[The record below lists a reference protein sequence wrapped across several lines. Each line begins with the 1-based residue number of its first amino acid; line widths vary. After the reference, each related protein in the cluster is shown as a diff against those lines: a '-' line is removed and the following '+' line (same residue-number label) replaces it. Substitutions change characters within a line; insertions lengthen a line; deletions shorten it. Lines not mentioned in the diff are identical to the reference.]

1 MTQAVLEQTPTRDR
15 IVTAARELFW
25 VQGYEATSIAEIVE
39 KAGVNPGSLYYFF
52 KSKESLLLAVLDW
65 YLANLGEVIDP
76 VFSTVSDPIERVFG
90 VLQGYRMGLTYTAC
104 TGGCPIGN
112 LSIEI
117 GDHIP
122 AAREKLAQNFETWR
136 QAVQGCL
143 EAAGDRLPR
152 SLDRGQLAT
161 FILTVMEG
169 AIMQA
174 RARGSLEPFDASVA
188 QLRNY
193 IDGLMAQAASTGLQ
207 GTGEKERARQCG

>member
-1 MTQAVLEQTPTRDR
+1 MAKTVKEQAPTRDR
-15 IVTAARELFW
+15 VVDAARELFW

-39 KAGVNPGSLYYFF
+39 KAEVNPGSLYYFF

-65 YLANLGEVIDP
+65 YLANLSEVIDP

-90 VLQGYRMGLTYTAC
+90 ILQGYRMGLTYTAC

-117 GDHIP
+117 GDHLP
-122 AAREKLAQNFETWR
+122 AAREKLAQNFENWR
-136 QAVQGCL
+136 QAVRGCL
-143 EAAGDRLPR
+143 EAAGDRLPG
-152 SLDRGQLAT
+152 SLDRDQLAT

-188 QLRNY
+188 QLRVY
-193 IDGLMAQAASTGLQ
+193 FDSLIAQAKTQNAR
-207 GTGEKERARQCG
+207 GEEQ

>member
-1 MTQAVLEQTPTRDR
+1 MSQAVLEQTSTRDR

-39 KAGVNPGSLYYFF
+39 KAGVNPGSVYYFF

-65 YLANLGEVIDP
+65 YLANLGEVMDP
-76 VFSTVSDPIERVFG
+76 VFSTVRDPIERVFG
-90 VLQGYRMGLTYTAC
+90 ILGGYRMGLTYTAC

-122 AAREKLAQNFETWR
+122 AAREKLARNFENWR
-136 QAVQGCL
+136 LAVRGCL
-143 EAAGDRLPR
+143 EDAGERLPASVNR
-152 SLDRGQLAT
+152 DQLAT

-188 QLRNY
+188 QLRAY
-193 IDGLMAQAASTGLQ
+193 FDALMANVET
-207 GTGEKERARQCG
+207 ARSNN

>member
-1 MTQAVLEQTPTRDR
+1 MTQTVLEKAPTRDR

-39 KAGVNPGSLYYFF
+39 KAAVNPGSLYYFF

-90 VLQGYRMGLTYTAC
+90 ILQGYRMGLTYTAC

-122 AAREKLAQNFETWR
+122 AAREKLAQNFENWR

-143 EAAGDRLPR
+143 EAAGDRLPS

-193 IDGLMAQAASTGLQ
+193 MESLLAQGAAKGTQSPGDMQEST
-207 GTGEKERARQCG
+207 R

>member
-1 MTQAVLEQTPTRDR
+1 MSQALLEHTPTRDR

-25 VQGYEATSIAEIVE
+25 LQGYEATSIAEIVE
-39 KAGVNPGSLYYFF
+39 KAAVNPGSLYYFF
-52 KSKESLLLAVLDW
+52 KSKEALLLAVLDW

-90 VLQGYRMGLTYTAC
+90 ILQGYRTGLTYTAC

-122 AAREKLAQNFETWR
+122 AAREKLAQNFENWR
-136 QAVQGCL
+136 VAVRGCL
-143 EAAGDRLPR
+143 EAAGDRLPA
-152 SLDRGQLAT
+152 SLDRDQLAT

-193 IDGLMAQAASTGLQ
+193 MDGLLAQAAGKGRQ
-207 GTGEKERARQCG
+207 GTDDAKETARQ